1 MLYLSFSVPLSDTGD
16 TDSGDNADMGMNM
29 YKTFIPP
36 THCLNHTLKWL
47 FFVNM
52 SLSFAVDD
60 HDLDLSSYGPSSIHS
75 SSSSHQSE
83 TMDTYDL
90 EQVNNIFR
98 KFSLERFIVL
108 FINIVL
114 FIIILWTLQRIP
126 FWRPWEKNLSPSSQF
141 VLTLHCCTL
150 ILLTSLWSVL
160 FFFYRPFRPSLTS
173 GPQRNS
179 LRPVQSLSLC
189 GENLLSEI
197 TLIGGNDSGIFV
209 SSVHSGS
216 DADQAGVKVGHQL
229 LMVRLNSC
237 MCSTNKI
244 YKKKNTVVVVVSF
257 FH

>member
-16 TDSGDNADMGMNM
+16 TDSGDNADMGTDM
-29 YKTFIPP
+29 YKSFILP

-47 FFVNM
+47 IFVNM

-60 HDLDLSSYGPSSIHS
+60 HDLDMSSYGPSSIHS

-114 FIIILWTLQRIP
+114 TIIILWTLQRIP
-126 FWRPWEKNLSPSSQF
+126 FWRPWEKNLYLSPSSQF
-141 VLTLHCCTL
+141 VLTLHCCTSL
-150 ILLTSLWSVL
+150 LLTSLWSVL
-160 FFFYRPFRPSLTS
+160 LSIFFFSRPFRPSLTS

-179 LRPVQSLSLC
+179 LRPVQSLSLS

-209 SSVHSGS
+209 SSVQSGS

-244 YKKKNTVVVVVSF
+244 LKKKLL
-257 FH
+257 